1 MPTSDLAVFF
11 RPHGVAVIG
20 ASSEPQKLGYGIV
33 RNLQQVHYAGPIYP
47 VNPHEEEILG
57 HKVYPHIGLVPDP
70 VDLAVIVVP
79 APAVAAVLA
88 ACGQRGIK
96 AAIIISAGFREV
108 GPAGAAGEREIQRIA
123 AEYGIRV
130 LGPNCIGTIDTHTPL
145 NTTFVMGMPRPGDIA
160 FLSQSGA
167 MAAAVIDWAAG
178 AGVGF
183 SQFAS
188 LGNQMDVTSAEL
200 LSQIGRDGYTRV
212 ITGYMEGVEDGRAF
226 IEAAGAVARDLP
238 IVFLKAGRGVGSGK
252 AVSSHTGAL
261 AGDLTAYQAA
271 FRRAGVLGA
280 TTMEELFDW
289 GRALAWQ
296 PLPQG
301 NRVAI
306 LTNAGGPAILA
317 ADALEENG
325 MRLAP
330 LTEETKAFLRG
341 RVFAAASVQNPV
353 DVLAGAGPATYA
365 LCLDALLADETVDAV
380 VIIQAPQDWF
390 APLSLAEVIG
400 EIASNSQG
408 RQKPILSVIM
418 GLASTSEATQILHR
432 RRIPNYAFPERV
444 GSTLAAMW
452 RRKQWLADLAT
463 QPVPERPAGVDV
475 AAARDLL
482 QASCAALAQEPGR
495 SGVPAGPTWLA
506 AEQVTALLEAY
517 GIPTPG
523 HALATDVDAALRLA
537 ERVGYPVALKLAAA
551 GITHKTEVGGVMLGI
566 QTPAE
571 LRSAFATLLQRVQ
584 QRAPEIAVQGVYVQP
599 MVQGGVE
606 VIVGVVRD
614 PQFGPL
620 LMAGLG
626 GTAVELQRAVAFELA
641 PVTLRQAHDLL
652 DRTAAGTALAG
663 FRGAPPAD
671 RDAVAAVM
679 VRCAQLAL
687 DMPEIQEIEI
697 NPLIVRER
705 GAGAVAVDARVRIT
719 PPKPLPGRS
728 METTN
733 GDALSQQ
740 MAGARS

>member
-33 RNLQQVHYAGPIYP
+33 SNLQQVHYAGPIYP

-57 HKVYPHIGLVPDP
+57 HKVYSDIGLVPDP
-70 VDLAVIVVP
+70 VELAVIVVP
-79 APAVAAVLA
+79 APAVASVLA

-108 GPAGAAGEREIQRIA
+108 GPAGVAREREIQRIA
-123 AEYGIRV
+123 TEYGIRV
-130 LGPNCIGTIDTHTPL
+130 LGPNCIGTFDTHTPL

-167 MAAAVIDWAAG
+167 MAAAVIDWATG

-188 LGNQMDVTSAEL
+188 LGNQMDVTSAEI

-212 ITGYMEGVEDGRAF
+212 ITGYMEGVTDGRAF

-238 IVFLKAGRGVGSGK
+238 IVFLKAGRGAGSGQ
-252 AVSSHTGAL
+252 AVRSHTGAL
-261 AGDLTAYQAA
+261 AGDLAAYQAA

-330 LTEETKAFLRG
+330 LTPETKAFLRQ
-341 RVFAAASVQNPV
+341 RVFAAASVENPV

-365 LCLDALLADETVDAV
+365 LCLDALLTDETVDAV

-452 RRKQWLADLAT
+452 RRKQWLADLVT
-463 QPVPERPAGVDV
+463 QPVPERPAGVD
-475 AAARDLL
+475 AATVRGLL
-482 QASCAALAQEPGR
+482 QASYAAIEQEPGR
-495 SGVPAGPTWLA
+495 PGVPAGPVWLP
-506 AEQVTALLEAY
+506 AEQVTAMLEAY
-517 GIPTPG
+517 GITTPG
-523 HALATDVDAALRLA
+523 TALATDVDAALSLA
-537 ERVGYPVALKLAAA
+537 ETVGYPVALKLAAP
-551 GITHKTEVGGVMLGI
+551 GITHKTDVGGVLLGI

-571 LRSAFATLLQRVQ
+571 LRSAFATLLQGVK
-584 QRAPEIAVQGVYVQP
+584 QRAPEIAVQGLYVQP

-626 GTAVELQRAVAFELA
+626 GTTVELQRAVAFELA

-671 RDAVAAVM
+671 RDAVAEVM

-687 DMPEIQEIEI
+687 DVPEILEIEI

-719 PPKPLPGRS
+719 PPEPLPGRS
-728 METTN
+728 IETTG
-733 GDALSQQ
+733 GDPLPLQ
-740 MAGARS
+740 MTGAR